1 LKEVSVTLR
10 LVVPVL
16 TVVALLGRGL
26 PAAAQAGRGGGPS
39 TATVVSPEVSADRR
53 ITFRIYAPKAQA
65 IRLNAGDIQGLG
77 EARQFTSGEDGVWE
91 LTVGPVEPGAYR
103 YTFNVDGVA
112 TVDPRNPETSE
123 SNNNVW
129 SMLYVAGA
137 DFMDTRNVP
146 HGAVAEVT
154 YFSTALGMFRRMHV
168 YTPPGYESRTDK
180 YPVFYLLHGAS
191 DTDDAWPSVGR
202 AGFIL
207 DNLIADKK
215 AKPMIVVMP
224 AGHTRRTGTATGR
237 TGTEEFVNDF
247 LADVVPTIQKRYRVL
262 TDRANTAIAGLSMGG
277 NHTLHIAF
285 PHLERFAYIGVY
297 SSGLLGAFPEL
308 STGRGNPP
316 AAPPSGRPAP
326 PPTFLAADWAEMHK
340 TKLDD
345 PALKKGLK
353 LLWFAT
359 GEADRLMPTTKATV
373 ELMKKHGF
381 SPIFKESTGG
391 HTWINWR
398 NYLHEFA
405 PMLFQ

>member
-1 LKEVSVTLR
+1 VTLR
-10 LVVPVL
+10 PVVFTLL
-16 TVVALLGRGL
+16 TVVALIGRIQ
-26 PAAAQAGRGGGPS
+26 PADAQPGRGGGPP
-39 TATVVSPEVSADRR
+39 TPTVVSPEVSADRR

-77 EARQFTSGEDGVWE
+77 QATQLTAGEDGVWE

-103 YTFNVDGVA
+103 YTFNVDGVG
-112 TVDPRNPETSE
+112 TVDPRNPQTSE

-129 SMLYVAGA
+129 SMLYVPGA
-137 DFMDTRNVP
+137 EFMDTRNVP
-146 HGAVAEVT
+146 HGAMAELT
-154 YFSTALGMFRRMHV
+154 YYSTSLGMFRRMHV
-168 YTPPGYESRTDK
+168 YTPPGYESRSDK

-191 DTDDAWPSVGR
+191 DTDAAWPSVGR

-237 TGTEEFVNDF
+237 TGTEEFVKDF
-247 LADVVPTIQKRYRVL
+247 LTDVVPTIEKRYRVL
-262 TDRANTAIAGLSMGG
+262 TDRASTAIAGLSMGG

-285 PHLERFAYIGVY
+285 PHLERFGYIGVY

-308 STGRGNPP
+308 ATGRGNPP
-316 AAPPSGRPAP
+316 TPTAGAPAP
-326 PPTFLAADWAEMHK
+326 PRPVLAAEWVEMNK

-353 LLWFAT
+353 VLWFAT
-359 GEADRLMPTTKATV
+359 GETDRLMPMTTATI
-373 ELMKKHGF
+373 ELLKKHGF
-381 SPIFKESTGG
+381 APAFKQSPGG

-398 NYLHEFA
+398 NYLNEFA
-405 PMLFQ
+405 PMLFK

>member
-1 LKEVSVTLR
+1 
-10 LVVPVL
+10 
-16 TVVALLGRGL
+16 
-26 PAAAQAGRGGGPS
+26 
-39 TATVVSPEVSADRR
+39 
-53 ITFRIYAPKAQA
+53 
-65 IRLNAGDIQGLG
+65 
-77 EARQFTSGEDGVWE
+77 
-91 LTVGPVEPGAYR
+91 
-103 YTFNVDGVA
+103 
-112 TVDPRNPETSE
+112 
-123 SNNNVW
+123 
-129 SMLYVAGA
+129 
-137 DFMDTRNVP
+137 
-146 HGAVAEVT
+146 
-154 YFSTALGMFRRMHV
+154 
-168 YTPPGYESRTDK
+168 
-180 YPVFYLLHGAS
+180 
-191 DTDDAWPSVGR
+191 
-202 AGFIL
+202 
-207 DNLIADKK
+207 
-215 AKPMIVVMP
+215 MP